1 VTTVTGGGD
10 EILNKVRAF
19 ILTHPLATVVIA
31 ASLFRLLAVIW
42 SKGFI
47 HNDDHFE
54 TVVISQDWLT
64 SGLFGTDGLL
74 HWLRQPAS
82 DITRFPLYTLFVYA
96 IMKAETWL
104 GIQSLD
110 SMMYGVRLAHALIS
124 MLPVIF
130 TYKTVKLVTRDDR
143 WAVIGGLFAGLHFAA
158 PFLGVRNL
166 IEVVGGE
173 LWLVSL
179 YAFYQYAYDKKI
191 RWLYLAGVIT
201 GLAWMIRFQIAFAAL
216 PIPFVLWYDTRKLT
230 PAIHYGVAVAI
241 MILLAWTAD
250 FILLG
255 RFAGSSLM
263 LFNYHALYDTM
274 YHTIPGLYIVVLLG
288 LFIPPM
294 SFILVWLAGRP
305 SFVRKHRLIVF
316 STLSF
321 VLFHWFLRN
330 QQERFLF
337 PMLPAFILIFTLALW
352 DRWNTKKYIL
362 ARRGLF
368 RGLAGVTL
376 AMNAVLLIVLVFS
389 YGHRGLI
396 EPVLRLSKTYPSTRV
411 LYLHPNM
418 RGWVPVQYGPSTMNN
433 VEIRNWDEWK
443 EYRAQSETV
452 DPPDYFVI
460 HPFRT
465 DSLAACVDSAQAVF
479 GPLTPAFRVRPSPYD
494 RLLHTLNPRH
504 NPSYEGWVYRRAGD
518 VSESL

>member
-1 VTTVTGGGD
+1 M
-10 EILNKVRAF
+10 
-19 ILTHPLATVVIA
+19 IA
-31 ASLFRLLAVIW
+31 ASAVRLMAVIW

-64 SGLFGTDGLL
+64 SGLFGADGLL
-74 HWLRQPAS
+74 HWLNQPAS
-82 DITRFPLYTLFVYA
+82 DMTRFPLYALFVYA
-96 IMKAETWL
+96 IMKLETWL
-104 GIQSLD
+104 GMQSLD
-110 SMMYGVRLAHALIS
+110 AIMYGVRLAHALTA

-130 TYKTVKLVTRDDR
+130 IYKAVKLVTRDDR

-173 LWLVSL
+173 IWLVAL
-179 YAFYQYAYDKKI
+179 YAFYQYAHDNKL
-191 RWLYLAGVIT
+191 RWLYLAGAIT

-216 PIPFVLWYDTRKLT
+216 PIPLVLWYEYRNLR
-230 PAIHYGVAVAI
+230 PAIHYSLATAA

-250 FILLG
+250 WVFLG

-263 LFNYHALYDTM
+263 HFNVKALYDTI

-288 LFIPPM
+288 LFIPPL
-294 SFILVWLAGRP
+294 SFVLIWLAGRP

-321 VLFHWFLRN
+321 VIFHWFLRN

-337 PMLPAFILIFTLALW
+337 PMLPVFILIFTLALW
-352 DRWNTKKYIL
+352 DRWQAKGYIL
-362 ARRGLF
+362 AKRGLF
-368 RGLAGVTL
+368 RGLTGFTL
-376 AMNAVLLIVLVFS
+376 AFNAALLVVLVFS

-396 EPVLRLSKTYPSTRV
+396 EPVLRLSKANPTAHV
-411 LYLHPNM
+411 LYLHPEM
-418 RGWVPVQYGPSTMNN
+418 RGWVPVQYGPPTMNN
-433 VEIRNWDEWK
+433 VEIRNWQEWK
-443 EYRAQSETV
+443 EYGANGMPA
-452 DPPDYFVI
+452 DLPDYFVI

-465 DSLAACVDSAQAVF
+465 DSLTACVDSIQTRFGRVEPVF
-479 GPLTPAFRVRPSPYD
+479 HVHPSAYD
-494 RLLHTLNPRH
+494 WLLHTLNPRH
-504 NPSYEGWVYRRAGD
+504 NPSYEGWVYRRAGAQGQAL
-518 VSESL
+518 EM